1 MTDEL
6 TSLTVPKTATF
17 DAIAIQQTGNL
28 SGALLP
34 KSLGEAMAFAQL
46 MAKAKIGLPKH
57 LRDEPGA
64 CMAIVMQALR
74 WEMDPFA
81 VANKSYSVNDRLVY
95 ESQLIAA
102 VVHTRA
108 PIIGR
113 PAYVYTGEGETRQ
126 CTVTCVMADG
136 ETRDYVTPPLNKITV
151 RNSPLWKSDLD
162 QQLGYYAIRGW
173 ARRHAPEVIL
183 GVYDREEVESMR
195 DITPRNA
202 PSGVRERLE
211 MNGHLQSEGFRDGQ
225 VDETLARPVDVEVVD
240 VIVETAKPL
249 RRQPKPKVEVV
260 EPEAVGTPVE
270 APPETREEIVQPDP
284 AIVLGVDLAQ
294 PSEPTMVEV
303 TMEDGGVTYVRVID
317 PDPFVLQA
325 IITSTKGPQT
335 YVEPAFW
342 YGDIINKM
350 NELKGRL
357 LTAFWEANKPYV
369 EAAGANGYATQA
381 GRVLGVARD
390 KGLEV

>member
-1 MTDEL
+1 
-6 TSLTVPKTATF
+6 
-17 DAIAIQQTGNL
+17 
-28 SGALLP
+28 
-34 KSLGEAMAFAQL
+34 MAFAQL

-81 VANKSYSVNDRLVY
+81 VANKSYSVNDRLAY

-260 EPEAVGTPVE
+260 EPEATEKPVE
-270 APPETREEIVQPDP
+270 APSETCEETVQPEPETPPEPQEN
-284 AIVLGVDLAQ
+284 GVI
-294 PSEPTMVEV
+294 E
-303 TMEDGGVTYVRVID
+303 
-317 PDPFVLQA
+317 PFVLQA